1 MKLVTRVAA
10 SVTQMGPAIV
20 TSIILIVIWQ
30 AATSLFDIPNWLL
43 PAPSRI
49 ATALWQWRSTLIN
62 DIGVTLLETIIGF
75 IFALLGA
82 IPIAAALVS
91 STFVWRAFYP
101 ILAAFQSIP
110 KNAIAPILILWFG
123 TGELSK
129 VVIAFLI
136 SFFPIVINAVTGM
149 QSTDSDA
156 MAMFK
161 SIRANRWQVLWH
173 LRLPNAIPY
182 IFAAAKVSITLALVG
197 AVIGEFVGADSGLG
211 YVILVSSSQLKTD
224 LAFASI
230 ALLALIGVALFS
242 AVGAVEKLFTP
253 WAPQAEHML
262 GSPA

>member
-1 MKLVTRVAA
+1 MKLGSRVAA
-10 SVTQMGPAIV
+10 AAAQTGPAIV
-20 TSIILIVIWQ
+20 TSLLLLLIWQ

-49 ATALWQWRSTLIN
+49 AAALWQWRSTLVS
-62 DIGVTLLETIIGF
+62 DIGVTLWETIVGF

-91 STFVWRAFYP
+91 SSLVWRAFYP

-123 TGELSK
+123 TGQLSK
-129 VVIAFLI
+129 IVIAFLI
-136 SFFPIVINAVTGM
+136 SFFPIVINAVAGM

-156 MAMFK
+156 MAMLR
-161 SIRANRWQVLWH
+161 SIRANRWQILWH

-211 YVILVSSSQLKTD
+211 YVILLSSSQLKTD
-224 LAFASI
+224 LAFAAI
-230 ALLALIGVALFS
+230 TLLALIGVALFS
-242 AVGAVEKLFTP
+242 MVGAVEKLFTP
-253 WAPQAEHML
+253 WAPQAEQL
-262 GSPA
+262 LEAPV